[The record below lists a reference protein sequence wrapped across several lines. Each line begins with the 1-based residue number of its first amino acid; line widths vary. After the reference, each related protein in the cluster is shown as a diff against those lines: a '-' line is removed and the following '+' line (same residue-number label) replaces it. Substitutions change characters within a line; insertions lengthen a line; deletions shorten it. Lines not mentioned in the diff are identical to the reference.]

1 MDWIQLSQGFTTT
14 SPEVDGTH
22 FVDLVR
28 IKGWVDLGAWDYWM
42 IFKTNAKTLKCY
54 SEFSKMFFE

>member
-28 IKGWVDLGAWDYWM
+28 IKGWVDLGAGDY
-42 IFKTNAKTLKCY
+42 
-54 SEFSKMFFE
+54 